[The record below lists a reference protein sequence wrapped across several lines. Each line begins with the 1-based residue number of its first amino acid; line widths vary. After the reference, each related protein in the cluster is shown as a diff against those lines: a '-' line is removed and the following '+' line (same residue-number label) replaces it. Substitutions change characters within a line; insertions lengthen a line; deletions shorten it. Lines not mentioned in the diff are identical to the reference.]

1 MTYYERNLP
10 HWHRPGADIFITWRM
25 YGSPRYLP
33 PKAADPSES
42 AGRQFLS
49 YDHMLDAAKSGPLWL
64 KDDRVAECVI
74 NTLQQIQLE
83 EMIRVRA
90 YTVMANHV
98 HALLELKF
106 PIAQVT
112 KLMKGRTARAA
123 NRILNLTG
131 ARFWQHES
139 FDHWVRDEAELLRI
153 RTYID
158 NNPVTAGLVTKP
170 QDWPWSSASRPILD
184 NGK

>member
-10 HWHRPGADIFITWRM
+10 HWYPPRADIFITWRL

-33 PKAADPSES
+33 TKAPDPSES
-42 AGRQFLS
+42 TGRQFIH
-49 YDHMLDAAKSGPLWL
+49 YDRMLDAAKSGPLWL
-64 KDDRVAECVI
+64 KDGRVAECVTT
-74 NTLQQIQLE
+74 TLQQLQSE
-83 EMIRVRA
+83 GMIRVRA
-90 YTVMANHV
+90 YTIMANHV
-98 HALLELKF
+98 HALLELNF

-112 KLMKGRTARAA
+112 KFMKGRSAREA

-131 ARFWQHES
+131 TRFWQHES

-158 NNPVTAGLVTKP
+158 NNPVTAGLAAKP
-170 QDWPWSSASRPILD
+170 EDWPWSSASRPLLD
-184 NGK
+184 SKK

>member
-1 MTYYERNLP
+1 MTYYRRYLP
-10 HWHRPGADIFITWRM
+10 HWHPPGADIFITWRL
-25 YGSPRYLP
+25 YGSPRDSST
-33 PKAADPSES
+33 KAADPSES
-42 AGRQFLS
+42 AGKLFIR
-49 YDHMLDAAKSGPLWL
+49 YDRLLDAAKSGPLWL
-64 KDDRVAECVI
+64 KDVRVAECVI
-74 NTLQQIQLE
+74 TTLQQLQFE
-83 EMIRVRA
+83 GMIRVRA
-90 YTVMANHV
+90 YTIMANHV
-98 HALLELKF
+98 HALLEPMI

-112 KLMKGRTARAA
+112 KLMKGRTAREA

-131 ARFWQHES
+131 TRFWQHES

-170 QDWPWSSASRPILD
+170 QDWPWSSASRPVLD